1 MFCNIIIGR
10 YFRAKREEGYAEME
24 EKLMMNFIPGLEGV
38 PAAESA
44 VSFIDGEEG
53 MLEYRGIRIEELSEK
68 SSFLETAYLL
78 IFGHLPTRSE
88 FDKFTEDVTFHTRL
102 KLKILR
108 MMELLPEGGHPM
120 EYLQSVVSAMGM
132 YYPARNTL
140 DPEVRYWSAI
150 RLVAKLPTIV
160 AACHRLRHG
169 DEPIKPNNDL
179 SFSANFYYMLF
190 EKVPSPLI
198 EKILDV
204 MLILHADHTMNAST
218 FSARVVGST
227 LADPYTIISSAIGTL
242 SGPLHGGANEEVVHM
257 FDEVGSKDKV
267 RSYIEGKL
275 TRKEKIM
282 GVGHRVYKTWD
293 PRGKIMKGY
302 IRKLFDEHA
311 VDNNLVDLFEE
322 MEAVV
327 HEKLAHKK
335 LYPNVDFYSGIVY
348 RAIGIPTELYTP
360 IFAMARV
367 AGWLAHWMEQLES
380 NRIYRPS
387 QRYTGLRD
395 QGYVPLDER

>member
-1 MFCNIIIGR
+1 
-10 YFRAKREEGYAEME
+10 ME
-24 EKLMMNFIPGLEGV
+24 EKLMMHYIPGLEGV

-44 VSFIDGEEG
+44 VSYIDGEEG
-53 MLEYRGIRIEELSEK
+53 ILEYRGINIEVLAEK

-78 IFGHLPTRSE
+78 MFGRLPTAEE
-88 FDKFTEDVTFHTRL
+88 FERFTEDVTFHTRL

-108 MMELLPEGGHPM
+108 MMEYLPEGGHPM
-120 EYLQSVVSAMGM
+120 HYLQGVVSAMGM
-132 YYPARNTL
+132 YYPARNII
-140 DPEVRYWSAI
+140 DPEVRYWAAV
-150 RLVAKLPTIV
+150 RLLAKLPTIV

-169 DEPIKPNNDL
+169 DAPIKPDNDL
-179 SFSANFYYMLF
+179 SFTSNFYHMLF
-190 EKVPSPLI
+190 EKVPSPLV

-227 LADPYTIISSAIGTL
+227 LADPCTIISSAIGTL

-267 RSYIEGKL
+267 REYVEGKIAA
-275 TRKEKIM
+275 KEKIM

-293 PRGKIMKGY
+293 PRGRIMKGY
-302 IRKLFDEHA
+302 IRRLFDEHA
-311 VDNNLVDLFEE
+311 VDPALVELFEE
-322 MEAVV
+322 MEKVV

-380 NRIYRPS
+380 NRIYRPT
-387 QRYTGLRD
+387 QEYTGPREME
-395 QGYVPLDER
+395 YVEIGERGEPAGH